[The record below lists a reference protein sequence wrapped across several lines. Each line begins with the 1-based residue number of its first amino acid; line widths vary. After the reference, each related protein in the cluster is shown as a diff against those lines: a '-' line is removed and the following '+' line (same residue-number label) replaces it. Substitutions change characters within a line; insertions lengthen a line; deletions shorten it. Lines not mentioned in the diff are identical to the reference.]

1 MFKTDS
7 RYFRYFDWITFALI
21 IVLSL
26 IGLAFVFSAT
36 YRAEHTFSIF
46 FKKQLFG
53 VISGIVIYILCCM
66 VHYKSFM
73 RWGYFFYFAIMAML
87 IFTIVKGSIGM
98 GGQRWINLGIIK
110 LQPSEIAKFF
120 FPAFATYYLYTQNNA
135 IVSLRH
141 FIPLLLILAISCLLI
156 LKQPDLGT
164 ALLLLCSGL
173 LMLWLA
179 GINKQFFRYGLLL
192 VVISAPVTWH
202 VLKPY
207 QKKRILVFIGQGES
221 KKERYQIEQ
230 SEIAIGSGGLT
241 GKGFLHGTQNK
252 LLFLPESR
260 TDFIF
265 SVICEELGF
274 IGSFAVLLLLTILF
288 IRLFYIILTMH
299 SPVMQLLAFG
309 LVIHI
314 MISAIIN
321 IGMVTGLL
329 PVVGIPLPL
338 ISYGLSNLWTN
349 FASLGLFANMAIRRF
364 YIGE

>member
-1 MFKTDS
+1 MLKTDY
-7 RYFRYFDWITFALI
+7 RYFRYFDWITFGLI
-21 IVLSL
+21 MVLSL

-36 YRAEHTFSIF
+36 YRAEIPLSIF

-53 VISGIVIYILCCM
+53 VVSGIVIYLLCCM
-66 VHYKSFM
+66 VHYKNFM
-73 RWGYFFYFAIMAML
+73 RWGYFLYFAVIGML
-87 IFTIVKGSIGM
+87 IFTIIKGSIGM
-98 GGQRWINLGIIK
+98 GGQRWIDLGLFK
-110 LQPSEIAKFF
+110 LQPSETTKFF
-120 FPAFATYYLYTQNNA
+120 FPAFVTYYLYTHSNSTLSWRQY
-135 IVSLRH
+135 
-141 FIPLLLILAISCLLI
+141 IPLLSMLVVSCILII
-156 LKQPDLGT
+156 KQPDLGT
-164 ALLLLCSGL
+164 AILLLISGL

-179 GINKQFFRYGLLL
+179 GVQKRFFKYGLIAL
-192 VVISAPVTWH
+192 IITAPVTWH
-202 VLKPY
+202 LLKPY

-241 GKGFLHGTQNK
+241 GKGFLRGTQNK

-274 IGSFAVLLLLTILF
+274 LGSCIVLLLLIALF
-288 IRLFYIILTMH
+288 IRIFYIILTMH
-299 SPVMQLLAFG
+299 STVMQLLSFG